1 MENNSFEETILIY
14 GLVVEGDLAS
24 IQKLK
29 EKVAESN
36 LIPVY
41 QKLSSRELYIQEE
54 GERFIKG
61 GKE

>member
-41 QKLSSRELYIQEE
+41 QKLSSRELSIQEE

-61 GKE
+61 DKE

>member
-41 QKLSSRELYIQEE
+41 QKLSSRELSIQEE
-54 GERFIKG
+54 GKAFIKG